1 MRCKECE
8 SVVKYNPECYQQYQL
23 CILCAIKKYPS
34 NYTKRQKLKQKRR
47 IMATMNDIT
56 SIIEKTERFE
66 ILLYRNKPVKE
77 WHDWNKVTPEYYTFF
92 LIYDKLG
99 VMG

>member
-1 MRCKECE
+1 
-8 SVVKYNPECYQQYQL
+8 
-23 CILCAIKKYPS
+23 
-34 NYTKRQKLKQKRR
+34 
-47 IMATMNDIT
+47 MATMNDIT